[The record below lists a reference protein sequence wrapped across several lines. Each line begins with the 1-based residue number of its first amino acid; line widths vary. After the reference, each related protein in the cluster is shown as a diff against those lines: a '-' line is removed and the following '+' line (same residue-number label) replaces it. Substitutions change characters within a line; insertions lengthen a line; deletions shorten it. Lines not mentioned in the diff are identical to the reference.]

1 MIVDL
6 DVIQA
11 DLFIVKITKDILFL
25 IVDVDEVNQVQID
38 GYPKVL
44 VLHRL
49 LQHHQLQ
56 PLILIHLLDDEVVV
70 MWVELVM
77 NMSVAVLDNEVVK
90 IKIEEELVNVRVLYP
105 AKQVLEGDA
114 THITIVV
121 LETEHVKIKIDLVM
135 ERVRV
140 VVQEALHRHQHRHQL
155 QILLHQAVNRMEV
168 SVVYQ
173 TSAVVRTVEVEE
185 QQRVD
190 IVAEPIL
197 QNKRNALSI
206 MFTVMNM
213 IRPIRLSSM
222 EQVVLI
228 VKEGEVIAFDELEIA
243 VLHRMT
249 VVIIPKGKQ
258 LRRLTIRQGEE
269 FASLISGMSEG
280 VNQSPH
286 L

>member
-1 MIVDL
+1 MTVILMIVDL

-11 DLFIVKITKDILFL
+11 DLFIVKITRGILFL

-114 THITIVV
+114 THIMIVV

-140 VVQEALHRHQHRHQL
+140 VVQEALHQHRHQHQL
-155 QILLHQAVNRMEV
+155 QIPLLQVVNRMEV

-173 TSAVVRTVEVEE
+173 ISAVVRTVEVVE

-190 IVAEPIL
+190 IVADEPIL
-197 QNKRNALSI
+197 CKRKNAFSI
-206 MFTVMNM
+206 KLRVTHMTMS
-213 IRPIRLSSM
+213 LHEKTM
-222 EQVVLI
+222 EHHVALLFLDEVL
-228 VKEGEVIAFDELEIA
+228 VFDDPEII
-243 VLHRMT
+243 VLHLMI
-249 VVIIPKGKQ
+249 VGVITGRKKP
-258 LRRLTIRQGEE
+258 
-269 FASLISGMSEG
+269 
-280 VNQSPH
+280 
-286 L
+286 

>member
-1 MIVDL
+1 MDGTRPQ
-6 DVIQA
+6 VIRS
-11 DLFIVKITKDILFL
+11 IEI
-25 IVDVDEVNQVQID
+25 
-38 GYPKVL
+38 L

-105 AKQVLEGDA
+105 AKQVLEEDA
-114 THITIVV
+114 THIMIVV

-140 VVQEALHRHQHRHQL
+140 VVQEAQHRHRHQL
-155 QILLHQAVNRMEV
+155 LNQHRHRHQLQAVNRMEV

-173 TSAVVRTVEVEE
+173 ISAVVRTVEVVE

-197 QNKRNALSI
+197 ILVAMYANLRE
-206 MFTVMNM
+206 
-213 IRPIRLSSM
+213 IRTTHQGHA
-222 EQVVLI
+222 E
-228 VKEGEVIAFDELEIA
+228 
-243 VLHRMT
+243 MT
-249 VVIIPKGKQ
+249 VQVLLEYLVQRKDQLSVPPK
-258 LRRLTIRQGEE
+258 
-269 FASLISGMSEG
+269 
-280 VNQSPH
+280 
-286 L
+286 

>member
-1 MIVDL
+1 
-6 DVIQA
+6 
-11 DLFIVKITKDILFL
+11 
-25 IVDVDEVNQVQID
+25 
-38 GYPKVL
+38 
-44 VLHRL
+44 
-49 LQHHQLQ
+49 
-56 PLILIHLLDDEVVV
+56 

-90 IKIEEELVNVRVLYP
+90 IKIGEELVNVRVLYP
-105 AKQVLEGDA
+105 AKQVLEEDA
-114 THITIVV
+114 THIMIVV

-140 VVQEALHRHQHRHQL
+140 VVQEALHRHQHQL
-155 QILLHQAVNRMEV
+155 QIPLLQAVNRMEV
-168 SVVYQ
+168 SVAYQ
-173 TSAVVRTVEVEE
+173 ISAVVRTVEVEE